1 MGKKKKAFA
10 EWYEDL
16 GFQRLFWWIFAIMQV
31 GGLYLIFTTPFIGI
45 SLLLIIVSGFGFYF
59 DSKMDDWYLS
69 GNEDRDY
76 YKKK

>member
-1 MGKKKKAFA
+1 
-10 EWYEDL
+10 
-16 GFQRLFWWIFAIMQV
+16 MQV

-45 SLLLIIVSGFGFYF
+45 SLLLIIVSGIGFYF
-59 DSKMDDWYLS
+59 VSKMDEWYLS